1 MSGLK
6 ILLVICISVFVGN
19 LVLMLLDDVPMN
31 IWIIR
36 FIGGIACAI
45 SGMLLTNYFQQK
57 KGRK

>member
-45 SGMLLTNYFQQK
+45 SGMLLTNYFQKK
-57 KGRK
+57 KG